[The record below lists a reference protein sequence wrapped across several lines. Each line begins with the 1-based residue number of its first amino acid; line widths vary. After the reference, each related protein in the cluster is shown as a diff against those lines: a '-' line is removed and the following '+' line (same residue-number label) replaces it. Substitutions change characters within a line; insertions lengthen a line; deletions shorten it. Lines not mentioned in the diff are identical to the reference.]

1 MQPFLV
7 TEENDFTSVGFIW
20 TVEFLATPISA
31 AVTNEQCLE

>member
-1 MQPFLV
+1 MRPLLEI
-7 TEENDFTSVGFIW
+7 EENDFTFLEFIW